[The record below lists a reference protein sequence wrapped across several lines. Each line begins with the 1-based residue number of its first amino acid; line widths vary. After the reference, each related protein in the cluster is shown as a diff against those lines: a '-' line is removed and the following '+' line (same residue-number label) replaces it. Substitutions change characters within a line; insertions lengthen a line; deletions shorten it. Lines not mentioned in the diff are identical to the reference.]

1 LAVPESRAAD
11 LRAAAAACGVAVTR
25 IGRFEEGAADVAV
38 LGPDGAPM
46 ALAAGG
52 WSHFA

>member
-1 LAVPESRAAD
+1 MEMVWPILKGSGGVP
-11 LRAAAAACGVAVTR
+11 VTR
-25 IGRFEEGAADVAV
+25 IGRFVSGAPQVSVRGA
-38 LGPDGAPM
+38 DGAPM